1 MAELKT
7 WSYSAA
13 TTFEQCPK
21 KYYHLYVA
29 KDVKQDNDS
38 PVLKY
43 GNEVHKACELY
54 IKNGKPLPEQFS
66 QFQGVLDKLKLIP
79 GDKLPEYKLGL
90 TKDLK
95 ATGFFDNDVWWRGVA
110 DLLILDR
117 DKGLATVI
125 DYKTGKSSERAD
137 TRQLSLL
144 SIAIFKHFPEIK
156 VVKAGLVFLVAK
168 DLIKEQYHTDNVDEL
183 WVEWDNLIK
192 RIDAAYESNVF
203 NPSPNFLCRNY
214 CPVSQCAHCGK

>member
-21 KYYHLYVA
+21 KYFHLYVA
-29 KDVKQDNDS
+29 KDVKQDSNS
-38 PVLKY
+38 EVLLY

-54 IKNGKPLPEQFS
+54 IGKGKALPAKFA
-66 QFQGVLDKLKLIP
+66 QFQGVLDKLKAIP
-79 GDKLPEYKLGL
+79 GEKLPEYKLGM

-95 ATGFFDNDVWWRGVA
+95 PTGFFDNDVWWRGVA

-125 DYKTGKSSERAD
+125 DYKTGKNSERAD

-144 SIAIFKHFPEIK
+144 STAIFKHFPEIK
-156 VVKAGLVFLVAK
+156 IIKAGLVFLVAK
-168 DLIKEQYHTDNVDEL
+168 DLIKEQYHVDNIDDL

-192 RIDAAYESNVF
+192 RIDAAYESDVF

-214 CPVSQCAHCGK
+214 CPVTQCSHCGK